1 MSSDMPSID
10 PDSGIQFIPI
20 SHETNAQGAS
30 TEPTSAPV
38 PSASSAPPTATEL
51 QPHDGIQ
58 YIPISNSVALPPAP
72 GQPYTLSILSQV
84 PAGASG
90 SNGYVNVVFLLEN
103 LTLTTNGNPV
113 TSPKSATQ
121 LGATIVQVPA
131 TSVDSSGN
139 ANHQSQFTAVPV
151 DPTKKSGFTI
161 VTFGHHIALPPAH
174 TTVPT
179 GS

>member
-20 SHETNAQGAS
+20 SHETTAQGAS
-30 TEPTSAPV
+30 TEPTVASTPSE
-38 PSASSAPPTATEL
+38 PSAQPAPSDL

-72 GQPYTLSILSQV
+72 GEPYTLSILSQI

-90 SNGYVNVVFLLEN
+90 SNGYVNVVYLLEN
-103 LTLTTNGNPV
+103 LTLTTNGTPI

-131 TSVDSSGN
+131 KSVDSAGN

-161 VTFGHHIALPPAH
+161 LTFGHHIALPPAQ